1 MLLNK
6 EADKTL
12 SHPLMLFPIY
22 LDVHVKP
29 VDFKLISLH
38 KDSILKTL
46 ELVPNEHFKI
56 VMPPSVTF

>member
-1 MLLNK
+1 VLLNK

-38 KDSILKTL
+38 TDSILR
-46 ELVPNEHFKI
+46 H
-56 VMPPSVTF
+56 